1 MTDLLVPPVEI
12 EDDDDHGILISRKRI
27 IEITGYRTASKQV
40 ASLRKHGFT
49 RARVNAKGKVILERA
64 HYDAVCTGQA
74 HRMGGHSTQTQ
85 TSDYVRHKQAIRT
98 GATK

>member
-1 MTDLLVPPVEI
+1 MTDLLVPPDEI
-12 EDDDDHGILISRKRI
+12 ERL
-27 IEITGYRTASKQV
+27 TGYKRPSRQV
-40 ASLRKHGFT
+40 DELRRRGFH
-49 RARVNAKGKVILERA
+49 RARRNHAGQVILERA

-74 HRMGGHSTQTQ
+74 QRMGGHSTQTQ

>member
-1 MTDLLVPPVEI
+1 
-12 EDDDDHGILISRKRI
+12 
-27 IEITGYRTASKQV
+27 
-40 ASLRKHGFT
+40 
-49 RARVNAKGKVILERA
+49 VNAKGKVILERA